1 MKYGSEISK
10 FADLTDEPLKSTIK
24 KIGLFLVSV
33 GPGIFGI
40 GYTIGTGSVTT
51 MSVAGADYGT
61 QLIWILAIACI
72 FSFVLMETFGRYAV
86 VTSDTT
92 INSFKLKLGVGEKV
106 RKLIA
111 ALTVIGVVLAQWSSL
126 SGILGLSA
134 SAVWET
140 ICLFFPDLNPDNY
153 WAVLIIAITLI
164 TMMYGLLMVG
174 KYSFFEK
181 VLIFF
186 VTVMGIAFFISMF
199 IVLPDPGEIA
209 IGFVPSLPPD
219 GGGKLMI
226 AALVGTTMAAPTFVV
241 RPLLMKGKGW
251 GEQNLRDQRRDAI
264 TAAVVTFLV
273 CAAIMITATGA
284 LHHHGLGINRVLD
297 MVNTLEPV
305 AGQFAVA
312 LFMLGVMSA
321 GLSSVFPI
329 LMVLPWLLADYEFG
343 NIDTESK
350 RFKLLAGLACVVG
363 LIVPVLGGNPIFAQ
377 IVTQVVSVFILPLAI
392 FCMAYLINRKDYMGE
407 HRAGIWLNIGLLG
420 ALVFACVIS
429 YTAFISVLE
438 LLQIG

>member
-1 MKYGSEISK
+1 MSEPTVKSK
-10 FADLTDEPLKSTIK
+10 QTSDTFLNNPIK

-51 MSVAGADYGT
+51 MSSAGADYGT
-61 QLIWILAIACI
+61 QLMWILAIACI
-72 FSFVLMETFGRYAV
+72 FSFVLLETFGRYAV
-86 VTSDTT
+86 VTNDTT
-92 INSFKLKLGVGEKV
+92 INSFKSKLGMGEKV
-106 RKLIA
+106 RKVIA
-111 ALTVIGVVLAQWSSL
+111 VLTIIGIVMAQWSSL

-140 ICLFFPDLNPDNY
+140 VCLFFPALDPDNY
-153 WAVLIIAITLI
+153 WAVLGIAII
-164 TMMYGLLMVG
+164 IIMIMYGLLQVG

-186 VTVMGIAFFISMF
+186 VTMMGISFFISMF

-209 IGFVPSLPPD
+209 SGFVPSLPSD
-219 GGGKLMI
+219 SGGKLMI

-251 GEQNLRDQRRDAI
+251 SEVNLKEQRRDSI

-284 LHHHGLGINRVLD
+284 LHHQGLGINRVLD

-329 LMVLPWLLADYEFG
+329 LMVLPWLLSDYEVG
-343 NIDTESK
+343 KMDTSST
-350 RFKLLAGLACVVG
+350 RFRVLTGLACVVG
-363 LIVPVLGGNPIFAQ
+363 LAVPILGGNPILAQ
-377 IVTQVVSVFILPLAI
+377 IATQVISVFILPLVI
-392 FCMAYLINRKDYMGE
+392 FCMGYLINRKDYMGQ
-407 HRAGIWLNIGLLG
+407 HKAGVWLNIGLVG
-420 ALVFACVIS
+420 AFIFACVIS
-429 YTAFISVLE
+429 YTAFLSLRE
-438 LLQIG
+438 LVRTVM